1 MMWQVGRVRQ
11 QVHRADGFQQSWP
24 IRSQIWAEWCGMAM
38 NESTADSARRT

>member
-11 QVHRADGFQQSWP
+11 QVLQAGDSGKGRP
-24 IRSQIWAEWCGMAM
+24 IRSQIWAEWCGRAM